1 MCEDDVRLEE
11 VSESSRELRA
21 SQLSSKVVEAAAQ
34 QPPHPLS
41 NLKGSAGWLRRAT
54 ACRRGV
60 TPGLRC
66 VFLAIARG
74 PWKKVQRMLLLQR
87 QRHVDAYL
95 RERREREREG
105 EDRERG
111 QRERDR
117 ERQREDRER
126 ETERQRDRERQRET
140 ERERQRDRETERP
153 KDTEM
158 VGVLIWARPRISL
171 WSRQPPSPSRG
182 PRPRQAAADLGAQR
196 WSRSPPPKARSDRL
210 MADGP
215 CLRGLV

>member
-1 MCEDDVRLEE
+1 MRLEE

-95 RERREREREG
+95 RERTERERERQRER
-105 EDRERG
+105 ERTERERQRETERG

-117 ERQREDRER
+117 ETERQREAERDRER
-126 ETERQRDRERQRET
+126 ETERQRDRET
-140 ERERQRDRETERP
+140 ERHRESREGEREGCGD
-153 KDTEM
+153 
-158 VGVLIWARPRISL
+158 G
-171 WSRQPPSPSRG
+171 
-182 PRPRQAAADLGAQR
+182 
-196 WSRSPPPKARSDRL
+196 RSTDMGST
-210 MADGP
+210 
-215 CLRGLV
+215 